1 MLADLKV
8 LILDEPTKGIDVGA
22 KAEIYQMVCDLAKKG
37 LGVIFIS
44 SDLPEVLNVCDKV
57 VVMHEGKVTG
67 ELGKNELSEELIM
80 QLAMVDDS
88 GLLG

>member
-1 MLADLKV
+1 M
-8 LILDEPTKGIDVGA
+8 IGA

-44 SDLPEVLNVCDKV
+44 SDLPEVLNVCDNV

>member
-1 MLADLKV
+1 MLANLKV

-44 SDLPEVLNVCDKV
+44 SDLPEVLNVCDNV

>member
-1 MLADLKV
+1 MFHVYLH
-8 LILDEPTKGIDVGA
+8 GITAFG
-22 KAEIYQMVCDLAKKG
+22 
-37 LGVIFIS
+37 IFIS
-44 SDLPEVLNVCDKV
+44 SDLPEVLNVCDNV